1 MQHNNNNSASID
13 TTYFCQSMVNFAK
26 MSVLV
31 RFAAPFLVRYSA
43 PDLAGNVHPLTDVPP
58 PLRRKDDSYDC
69 DIIGVTMTMID
80 HATDRP
86 YLRWIDLLTSNY
98 YYEESEMTFWASKET
113 WPIGNP
119 RDATYLGFVY
129 DIVDAFRAM
138 TPQGVMKRHDP
149 GNYKKIR
156 DDEIPDCFFQD
167 PQVISAEQFR
177 SVTSRS
183 LLAQSEEWVGADR
196 DFQEH
201 ATLNVEKMRPGQF
214 IYFTNEILCMRLDG
228 STLFVLV
235 TTPAGGKKYVATLC
249 FRLFDF
255 ILDYSEMMRKAKKK
269 LLPMPRKLP
278 VICLSD
284 SDDSDDE
291 PAPKRE
297 KKEKE

>member
-1 MQHNNNNSASID
+1 MQHNAASID

-31 RFAAPFLVRYSA
+31 RFAAPFLVRYSDA
-43 PDLAGNVHPLTDVPP
+43 DHEGIVRPLTDVPP
-58 PLRRKDDSYDC
+58 PLLCKDVSYDC
-69 DIIGVTMTMID
+69 DVIGLTMSMID
-80 HATDRP
+80 DATDRP

-98 YYEESEMTFWASKET
+98 YFEESEMTFWASKET

-119 RDATYLGFVY
+119 RDATYREFVY
-129 DIVDAFRAM
+129 DIVDTFRAM
-138 TPQGVMKRHDP
+138 TPRGLMKRHDP
-149 GNYKKIR
+149 RNYTRTPR
-156 DDEIPDCFFQD
+156 DDEVPDCFFQD

>member
-1 MQHNNNNSASID
+1 MQHNAASID

-43 PDLAGNVHPLTDVPP
+43 ADHEGVVRPLTDVPP
-58 PLRRKDDSYDC
+58 PLPRKDDSYDC
-69 DIIGVTMTMID
+69 DVIGMTMAMID

-98 YYEESEMTFWASKET
+98 YFEESEMTFWATQET

-119 RDATYLGFVY
+119 RDATYRDFVY
-129 DIVDAFRAM
+129 DIVDTFRAM
-138 TPQGVMKRHDP
+138 TPRGIMKRHNP
-149 GNYKKIR
+149 RNYEKTH
-156 DDEIPDCFFQD
+156 DDEVPECFFQD
-167 PQVISAEQFR
+167 PQVISSEQYR
-177 SVTSRS
+177 SLTSRS
-183 LLAQSEEWVGADR
+183 FLAQSDEWVGAER
-196 DFQEH
+196 DFQEP
-201 ATLNVEKMRPGQF
+201 ATLSIEKMRPGNF

-235 TTPAGGKKYVATLC
+235 ATSAGNRKLVATLC

-255 ILDYSEMMRKAKKK
+255 ILDYSELRRKAKKK
-269 LLPMPRKLP
+269 LFHMPRKLP
-278 VICLSD
+278 IICLSD
-284 SDDSDDE
+284 DSDSSDDE
-291 PAPKRE
+291 PEAKRE